1 MVQVVHEL
9 VELVVWFDSLA
20 VDFVVGVRR
29 PVVTKVMTSVTGLGS
44 ASAGIVFLGLFY
56 LADWEREFELT
67 LVSLALSGLIVA
79 TLMGTVQRPF
89 PPHPVCL
96 TGGGET
102 VAHSFPSGHA
112 AAVTVYAMV
121 ASRSNVLPTLITTVF
136 AVTVAISRVYLGTH
150 FLSDTVAGVMI
161 GIGTVLLADR
171 IVASDRVSL
180 FD

>member
-9 VELVVWFDSLA
+9 VELVLWFDALA
-20 VDFVVGVRR
+20 VDFVVAVRS
-29 PVVTKVMTSVTGLGS
+29 PLLTKVMNSVTGLGS
-44 ASAGIVFLGLFY
+44 AAAGIVFLGLFY

-67 LVSLALSGLIVA
+67 LVSLTLSAIIVA

-96 TGGGET
+96 TGSGET
-102 VAHSFPSGHA
+102 IAHSFPSGHA

-121 ASRSNVLPTLITTVF
+121 ASRSNILPTLITTVF
-136 AVTVAISRVYLGTH
+136 AVTVAFSRVYLGTH
-150 FLSDTVAGVMI
+150 FLSDTVAGVVI
-161 GIGTVLLADR
+161 GIGTVLLAER
-171 IVASDRVSL
+171 IVASDRVFL